1 MTITPESSA
10 LDIAAAIRNGEVG
23 PVEVAEMYLDRIEGR
38 GEELN
43 AIIWLDRDDT
53 LRRAR
58 ESEARVRAGEARPFE
73 GVPIPIKDLANV
85 AGQPNTMSS
94 LSVSDVPRTETDID
108 VRLLEEAGFVLL
120 GRSNSP
126 EFGPLTSAEN
136 ARHGKTR
143 NPWGLGH
150 TSGGSSGGASAAVAG
165 GLAPIAHASDGG
177 GSIRIPA
184 SITGLVGLKPSRGRV
199 PAEVRGWEH
208 SITSGVITRTV
219 ADTAAALD
227 VLSPFDPLAWYSAPA
242 PVRPFAEEVGADP
255 GRLRIGLLTES
266 PTGLDVDGANVEAAL
281 AAARALEAL
290 GHAVEPVSPFLF
302 TPEARAGFVDL
313 VINASMFAAP
323 YEDVEKVDPYIRH
336 RIDAARGFHAGQ
348 YAQLA
353 ERLQLETRRVNAQF
367 GRDFDLLLTPTMAV
381 ATPEVGVVYDEANED
396 PTGPRLTEMRQVTFT
411 SWVNISGLPAISL
424 PVHTDERGLPV
435 GAQLVGGP
443 FGEDALIRVAA
454 QLEPVFEW
462 QRRLAP
468 WLSPA
473 GGPR

>member
-1 MTITPESSA
+1 MMIAPESSA
-10 LDIAAAIRNGEVG
+10 LDIAAAIRRGEAS
-23 PVEVAEMYLDRIEGR
+23 PVEVTEMYLDRIAERNG
-38 GEELN
+38 ELN
-43 AIIWLDRDDT
+43 AIVWLDREDA

-58 ESEARVRAGEARPFE
+58 ESEARLRAGEARPFE
-73 GVPIPIKDLANV
+73 GVPIPVKDLSSV

-94 LSVSDVPRTETDID
+94 WSVSDAPREASDID

-143 NPWGLGH
+143 NPWGLGY
-150 TSGGSSGGASAAVAG
+150 TSGGSSGGASAAVAA

-199 PAEVRGWEH
+199 PAEVRSWEH
-208 SITSGVITRTV
+208 SVTAGVITRTV

-227 VLSPFDPLAWYSAPA
+227 VLSPFDPLGWYSAPA
-242 PVRPFAEEVGADP
+242 PARPFIEEVGVDP
-255 GRLRIGLLTES
+255 GPLRIGLLAES
-266 PTGLDVDGANVEAAL
+266 PTGLEVDEANGEAAL
-281 AAARALEAL
+281 TAARALEAL

-302 TPEARAGFVDL
+302 SPEARIGFVDL
-313 VINASMFAAP
+313 VVNASVFAAP
-323 YEDVEKVDPYIRH
+323 YEDVERVDPYIRH
-336 RIDAARGFHAGQ
+336 RIEAAKSFHAGQ
-348 YAQLA
+348 YVRLS

-381 ATPEVGVVYDEANED
+381 ATPELGVVYDEANED
-396 PTGPRLTEMRQVTFT
+396 PEGPRLTEMRQVTFT

-424 PVHTDERGLPV
+424 PVHTDDRGLPV

-443 FGEDALIRVAA
+443 FAEAALIRVASQPEA
-454 QLEPVFEW
+454 VFEW

-468 WLSPA
+468 
-473 GGPR
+473 GF